1 MKRAIKLG
9 APPLVVLLVVASLL
23 VVFLSGHKAS
33 AGNCSGTSKGGPE
46 ATQRCRHGLLLVT
59 GGVGAT
65 PRTTGSSTAPQ
76 SARATRDHRDTA
88 GITGASIGAGA
99 QSSNGG
105 TPAGHSGAGNQQRTP
120 GTSTGIGAAPNSTA
134 SVGVTSTGSGSK
146 ASVGATSPGSTA
158 KSTLESGRSETGS
171 WSATSSLGPELE
183 PNVTEGTI
191 SFPTPLR
198 HGLGEEEVIYINEA
212 ETAKTGP
219 RRSTRIR
226 AACGDGGT
234 LQAPTANPGYLC
246 VYVALED
253 FRDRNPSG
261 GVPTHDVH
269 GVQTPFIDAEFYAI
283 AKLKP
288 YVTSG
293 VSRTGAAVDFGVPDI
308 RTEEEESADAYA
320 HITAHGTWAVTA
332 P

>member
-1 MKRAIKLG
+1 MQTGHGKANVKRAIKLG

-33 AGNCSGTSKGGPE
+33 VG
-46 ATQRCRHGLLLVT
+46 RHGPLPFAEGL
-59 GGVGAT
+59 GAI
-65 PRTTGSSTAPQ
+65 PRTTGASTTPQ
-76 SARATRDHRDTA
+76 TAQGTRDHRDTA
-88 GITGASIGAGA
+88 GLTGASTGEGA

-120 GTSTGIGAAPNSTA
+120 GTSTGIGAAPSSTA
-134 SVGVTSTGSGSK
+134 SVGATSTGSGST
-146 ASVGATSPGSTA
+146 ASVGATSAGSTA
-158 KSTLESGRSETGS
+158 NGTLESGRSETGS

-183 PNVTEGTI
+183 PTVTEGII
-191 SFPTPLR
+191 SFPTPLA
-198 HGLGEEEVIYINEA
+198 HQLGEEEVIYISEA
-212 ETAKTGP
+212 ETAKAGP
-219 RRSTRIR
+219 RRSASIR
-226 AACGDGGT
+226 AACGDSGT

-269 GVQTPFIDAEFYAI
+269 GVQRPFIDAELVAI
-283 AKLKP
+283 AKPNKRYTTP
-288 YVTSG
+288 G
-293 VSRTGAAVDFGVPDI
+293 ASRTGAAVAFGVPDI
-308 RTEEEESADAYA
+308 RTEEEESANAYA

>member
-1 MKRAIKLG
+1 VKRAIQLG

-33 AGNCSGTSKGGPE
+33 AGNCSGTSKSGLG
-46 ATQRCRHGLLLVT
+46 AKRSCRHGPLPFAGTL
-59 GGVGAT
+59 GAI
-65 PRTTGSSTAPQ
+65 PRTTGASTTQQAAQ
-76 SARATRDHRDTA
+76 STRDHQDTA
-88 GITGASIGAGA
+88 GIAGASAGERA
-99 QSSNGG
+99 QSSHGRA
-105 TPAGHSGAGNQQRTP
+105 PAGHSGAGNQQRTA
-120 GTSTGIGAAPNSTA
+120 GTSTGIGAAPSST
-134 SVGVTSTGSGSK
+134 

-158 KSTLESGRSETGS
+158 KGTLESGRSETGS

-183 PNVTEGTI
+183 PNVTEGII
-191 SFPTPLR
+191 SFRTPLR

-212 ETAKTGP
+212 ETAKAGP